1 MYNYNFLKFKSMSKK
16 SNIIPFTYILP
27 VFTLII
33 SIVSFFGFDNS
44 VNLVQS
50 HPKAT
55 LIVTYIIILF
65 YCL

>member
-1 MYNYNFLKFKSMSKK
+1 MSKK

-55 LIVTYIIILF
+55 LIVTYIFLTVIGFLIGYLID
-65 YCL
+65 LSQ